1 MLPCMPRWWNQRR
14 VERKRNETIFAIEG
28 NRVAYED
35 MLRRAV
41 TAGGVEPRDAADVA
55 QRFRALREKAQ
66 SAATDEEQE
75 QLADEAEALAQL
87 RAYFCPE
94 KEIALEGRAH
104 IFTLLDWGVSIKNV
118 E

>member
-41 TAGGVEPRDAADVA
+41 TAGGVEPRDAADVVRVPGREAVLGDVDVVLSCHSVPPCVPKRYFRCPIVTPPPA
-55 QRFRALREKAQ
+55 Q
-66 SAATDEEQE
+66 
-75 QLADEAEALAQL
+75 
-87 RAYFCPE
+87 
-94 KEIALEGRAH
+94 
-104 IFTLLDWGVSIKNV
+104 
-118 E
+118 